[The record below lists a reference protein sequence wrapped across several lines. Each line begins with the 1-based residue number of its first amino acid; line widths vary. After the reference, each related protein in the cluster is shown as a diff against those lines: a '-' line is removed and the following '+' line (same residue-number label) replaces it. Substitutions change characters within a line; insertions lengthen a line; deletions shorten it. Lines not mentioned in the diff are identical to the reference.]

1 MIMEDAEV
9 EIQKKLSELRVPN
22 QMIKTACENLPV
34 GTRALMV
41 YGSYGRGDF
50 QEDSDL
56 DLLALVPSQIR
67 GSSINLVSYSCYT
80 EQQLK
85 TGTGTLFCD
94 HLRRDGRIVFDPENR
109 FDSILRNMKHVD
121 PDELLNRIKR
131 LSCVLDVNKSE
142 LERSLSG
149 LCREARYLLRS
160 ALYCKAI
167 QEGKPCF
174 SVRELAKLHNDP
186 QLTTILASRPK
197 YEPTADTFYE
207 LRAHL
212 EAVIGP
218 LPNNP
223 FQSLDNLIQNSFD
236 KKDEDL
242 YSVGILARGHS
253 SPKDPYEEISKVL
266 L

>member
-1 MIMEDAEV
+1 MEDTGK
-9 EIQKKLSELRVPN
+9 EIQKNLSELQVPT
-22 QMIKTACENLPV
+22 QLIKTACENLPKECC
-34 GTRALMV
+34 ALMV

-56 DLLALVPSQIR
+56 DLLALVTSRIR

-94 HLRRDGRIVFDPENR
+94 HLRRDGRIVFDHENR
-109 FDSILRNMKHVD
+109 LDPILRNMKQVD
-121 PDELLNRIKR
+121 PDVLLSRIKR

-167 QEGKPCF
+167 QEGNPCF

-186 QLTTILASRPK
+186 QLTTILSSRPK
-197 YEPTADTFYE
+197 GKPTVDTFYA
-207 LRAHL
+207 LRARL
-212 EAVIGP
+212 ETAVGS

-223 FQSLDNLIQNSFD
+223 FHSLDNLIQNSFHR
-236 KKDEDL
+236 DEDL

-253 SPKDPYEEISKVL
+253 SSTDPYEEISKVL